1 MAEPMRLLVASHG
14 HPEITKGGAENA
26 AFKLFAGL
34 AERPGIEAWF
44 LGCGALPG
52 QGAEL
57 CITQP
62 FSAREYLYAPG
73 TFNWFNF
80 ANRDPRLPRE
90 LEGLLRELSP
100 ELVHFHHYANLGVE
114 AFELVRRVLPEARIV
129 LTLHEYLAI
138 CHHFGQMVT
147 RGDLHLCRRASDV
160 RCGACFPDIAPSDF
174 FLRRRYIQGFFD
186 LVDQFVAPSAFLARR
201 YVEWGVPDAKMAV
214 VENLIPT
221 AATAPASLAPSGA
234 ALRVGF
240 FGQISRLKGTEVMLR
255 AAEQL
260 GAEGCETI
268 GFAIFGDYRNQPEV
282 FRADLDKRLGAPGS
296 NVRFHG
302 PYEHDEVDAL
312 MQGVDVV
319 LMPSIWW
326 ENAPLVIEEALRNRR
341 PVLCS
346 DIGGMAEKVRDG
358 LDGFHFRMGSAPA
371 LVELLKRLDQ
381 DRDQLA
387 ALAATMRAPAPATD
401 TLDAHLALYRRLLA
415 SRCDEA
421 A

>member
-1 MAEPMRLLVASHG
+1 MAEEMRLLVASHG

-26 AFKLFAGL
+26 AYKLFAGL
-34 AERPGIEAWF
+34 AGQPGVEAWF

-62 FSAREYLYAPG
+62 FSEREYLYAPG
-73 TFNWFNF
+73 AFNWFNF

-90 LEGLLRELSP
+90 LERVLRETAP
-100 ELVHFHHYANLGVE
+100 DVVHFHHYANFGVE
-114 AFELVRRVLPEARIV
+114 VFALVRRVLPEARIV

-138 CHHFGQMVT
+138 CNHFGQMVT
-147 RGDLHLCRRASDV
+147 RGDLHLCRRASDA

-186 LVDQFVAPSAFLARR
+186 LVDQFVSPSAFLARR
-201 YVEWGVPDAKMAV
+201 YIDWGVSEAKMAV
-214 VENLIPT
+214 VENLIP
-221 AATAPASLAPSGA
+221 AGAAPALPAPNGA

-240 FGQISRLKGTEVMLR
+240 FGQISRLKGIEVMLR

-260 GAEGCETI
+260 NAEGCETI
-268 GFAIFGDYRNQPEV
+268 NFVIFGDYRNQPEV
-282 FRADLDKRLGAPGS
+282 FRADLAKRLGAPGS
-296 NVRFHG
+296 NVTFHG

-312 MQGVDVV
+312 MGGVDVV

-371 LVELLKRLDQ
+371 LVETLRRLDQ
-381 DRDQLA
+381 DRGLLA
-387 ALAATMRAPAPATD
+387 GLAATMRAPAPAAE
-401 TLDAHLALYRRLLA
+401 TLAAHLGLYRRLLA
-415 SRCDEA
+415 SRLDA
-421 A
+421 AA

>member
-1 MAEPMRLLVASHG
+1 
-14 HPEITKGGAENA
+14 
-26 AFKLFAGL
+26 
-34 AERPGIEAWF
+34 
-44 LGCGALPG
+44 
-52 QGAEL
+52 
-57 CITQP
+57 
-62 FSAREYLYAPG
+62 
-73 TFNWFNF
+73 
-80 ANRDPRLPRE
+80 
-90 LEGLLRELSP
+90 
-100 ELVHFHHYANLGVE
+100 
-114 AFELVRRVLPEARIV
+114 

-138 CHHFGQMVT
+138 CNHFGQMVT
-147 RGDLHLCRRASDV
+147 RDDLHLCRRASDV
-160 RCGACFPDIAPSDF
+160 RCGACFPDVAPSDF

-186 LVDQFVAPSAFLARR
+186 LVDQFVSPSDFLARR
-201 YVEWGVPDAKMAV
+201 YIDWGVPEARMTV
-214 VENLIPT
+214 IENLIPR
-221 AATAPASLAPSGA
+221 AAAPALLPPAGA

-240 FGQISRLKGTEVMLR
+240 FGQISRLKGIEVMLR

-260 GAEGCETI
+260 DAEGCETVS
-268 GFAIFGDYRNQPEV
+268 FVIFGDYRNQPEV
-282 FRADLDKRLGAPGS
+282 FRADLAKRLGAPGS
-296 NVRFHG
+296 NVIFHG

-381 DRDQLA
+381 DRDLLA
-387 ALAATMRAPAPATD
+387 GLTATMRAPAPASETLAAHLGLYHRLRASR
-401 TLDAHLALYRRLLA
+401 LDA
-415 SRCDEA
+415 A